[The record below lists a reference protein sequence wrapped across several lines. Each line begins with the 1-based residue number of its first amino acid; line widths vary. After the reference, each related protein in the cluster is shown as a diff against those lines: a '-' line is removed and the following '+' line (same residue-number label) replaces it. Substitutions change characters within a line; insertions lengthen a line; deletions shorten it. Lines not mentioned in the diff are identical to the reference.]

1 VNVVCPAAATPAA
14 DEYLAAHP
22 EYRRELM
29 REIPLGRLGDP
40 ERDIGRA
47 VAALVS
53 DDLAYLTG
61 ATLML
66 EGGRTLLG

>member
-1 VNVVCPAAATPAA
+1 
-14 DEYLAAHP
+14 
-22 EYRRELM
+22 
-29 REIPLGRLGDP
+29 IPLGRLGDP
-40 ERDIGRA
+40 EQDIGRA
-47 VAALVS
+47 VVALAS